1 PHFTSRRYDT
11 LSQMKWKDIMSIHV
25 QDGDITLI
33 RHEASFPRAKTQ
45 DGGFRQQWEGY
56 RIELDKELVEELTE
70 FRNVTER
77 CIRRMLRENEIKLS
91 ESAFVSLVKEWPL
104 FGRSDAFPGCHTTM
118 KPMR

>member
-1 PHFTSRRYDT
+1 
-11 LSQMKWKDIMSIHV
+11 MSIHV